1 MNKILD
7 SQDTD
12 QTPSA
17 GTSEYHRDARTGFI
31 IPLSAVHVK
40 DVTPTMQQEIRE
52 SSKYRSIHT
61 ARIQACL
68 QTQIINYFK
77 GPGASLS
84 LFRPNPAK
92 VIDLGALQL
101 REKPTEVRGWTRD
114 GWAFRWDTEAIRLQ
128 LGYDRKTTATIDL
141 DKIIYFMFAKLRYVW
156 VPKPKVN
163 QKYISA
169 VARIDPFTN
178 FNNIKTIPNL
188 DAAYFNISS
197 AFLEELICNDQATVI
212 YHRQIRSRLRSE
224 TAQQIASIILTDF
237 DLSPVKSKVKSTS
250 LLDQQFYVDQL
261 YQGDK
266 KLDSA
271 ENALRLKWALFVR
284 DCITRHINRV
294 RDAFGF
300 SSLRFVTNGK
310 RGKDMLGWFEFSWP
324 EGGQS
329 PTASLVA
336 LSKDIPELAH
346 PDLFSATDVARYTT
360 SVNPPQLYTWE
371 EVLELAEFI
380 EESQRMLASFGIA
393 TSALDD
399 IVLAYSP
406 NALRQV
412 PKTMKRWVS
421 PFRIWVRNRQER
433 LRTAVSTATTATID
447 DQPTLSLLADDTAP
461 SPTTPGRAES
471 VQQARSTKKPRA
483 RAVKAPFSADMV
495 DDKVLARIRKMLG
508 TGYSDFCPQYEQE
521 TDDYIRWN
529 IPKFSAYHLT
539 CNGSSQKNT
548 ISEWQKL
555 FTGWMRNAFDN
566 PKSLK
571 EFRTFRFDVKMLTE
585 TRPFCDW
592 FGQFPEHIVKVMLHV
607 LKMLEITYPEDRKS
621 VGAWQRQ
628 AWSWLKEDRSLKELG
643 ISVPAIFLGDQPG
656 NNNQGA

>member
-7 SQDTD
+7 SHDSD
-12 QTPSA
+12 QTPSTV
-17 GTSEYHRDARTGFI
+17 TSEYHRDARTGFI
-31 IPLSAVHVK
+31 IPLSAVHVQ

-61 ARIQACL
+61 SRIQACL

-84 LFRPNPAK
+84 LYRPNPAK
-92 VIDLGALQL
+92 VIDLGSLQL
-101 REKPTEVRGWTRD
+101 QEKPAEVRGWTRD

-156 VPKPKVN
+156 VPKPRAN
-163 QKYISA
+163 QKYISS

-197 AFLEELICNDQATVI
+197 AFIEELTCNDQATVI
-212 YHRQIRSRLRSE
+212 YHRQIRSKLRSE

-237 DLSPVKSKVKSTS
+237 DLSPIRSKVKSTA

-271 ENALRLKWALFVR
+271 EQALRLKWALFVR
-284 DCITRHINRV
+284 DCITRHIKRV

-324 EGGQS
+324 EGGQE
-329 PTASLVA
+329 TAASLVA

-346 PDLFSATDVARYTT
+346 PDLFSASDVARYTT
-360 SVNPPQLYTWE
+360 SVNPPRLYTWR
-371 EVLELAEFI
+371 EVLVLAEFI
-380 EESQRMLASFGIA
+380 EESQRMLASLGIA

-399 IVLAYSP
+399 IVIAYSP

-412 PKTMKRWVS
+412 PKTVRRWLS
-421 PFRIWVRNRQER
+421 PFRVWVRNRREQ
-433 LRTAVSTATTATID
+433 LSTPATADPTPTLPDHHTSTTA
-447 DQPTLSLLADDTAP
+447 QAVP
-461 SPTTPGRAES
+461 
-471 VQQARSTKKPRA
+471 VQQAKPAKKS
-483 RAVKAPFSADMV
+483 RAVKVLFSADLV
-495 DDKVLARIRKMLG
+495 DDRVLTRIRTMLG
-508 TGYSDFCPQYEQE
+508 TGYSDFLPQYDQE

-529 IPKFSAYHLT
+529 IPKFSAYHMT
-539 CNGSSQKNT
+539 HNGSGQKNT
-548 ISEWQKL
+548 LCQWQKL

-585 TRPFCDW
+585 TQPFSDW
-592 FGQFPEHIVKVMLHV
+592 FQQFPEHIVKVMLHV

-628 AWSWLKEDRSLKELG
+628 AWNWLKEDRSLKELG
-643 ISVPAIFLGDQPG
+643 ISVPAIFLGDQPHSK
-656 NNNQGA
+656 

>member
-7 SQDTD
+7 THDTD
-12 QTPSA
+12 QTPSTC
-17 GTSEYHRDARTGFI
+17 TSEYHRDARTGFI

-61 ARIQACL
+61 SRIQACL

-92 VIDLGALQL
+92 VIDLGSLQL
-101 REKPTEVRGWTRD
+101 QEKPAEVRGWTRD

-128 LGYDRKTTATIDL
+128 LGYDKKTTATIDL
-141 DKIIYFMFAKLRYVW
+141 DKVIYFMFAKLRYVW
-156 VPKPKVN
+156 VPKPKAN
-163 QKYISA
+163 QKYISS

-197 AFLEELICNDQATVI
+197 AFIEELICNDQATVI
-212 YHRQIRSRLRSE
+212 YHRQIRSKLRSE

-271 ENALRLKWALFVR
+271 EKALRLKWALFVR
-284 DCITRHINRV
+284 DCITRHIKRV

-329 PTASLVA
+329 TAASLVA

-346 PDLFSATDVARYTT
+346 PDLFSANDVARYTT
-360 SVNPPQLYTWE
+360 SVNPPQLYTWN

-380 EESQRMLASFGIA
+380 EESQRMLASLGIA
-393 TSALDD
+393 TSALND
-399 IVLAYSP
+399 IVIAYSS
-406 NALRQV
+406 NALRQM
-412 PKTMKRWVS
+412 PKTVKRWLS

-433 LRTAVSTATTATID
+433 LKTAVSVPVSGDHSATPTLLDQHTSTTPATTA
-447 DQPTLSLLADDTAP
+447 
-461 SPTTPGRAES
+461 RANRVP
-471 VQQARSTKKPRA
+471 VQQAKPAKKPRA
-483 RAVKAPFSADMV
+483 VKVLFSADLV
-495 DDKVLARIRKMLG
+495 DDKVLTRIHTMLS
-508 TGYSDFCPQYEQE
+508 TGYSDFLPQYDQE

-529 IPKFSAYHLT
+529 IPKFSAYHMT
-539 CNGSSQKNT
+539 YNGTGQKNNRC
-548 ISEWQKL
+548 EWQKL

-585 TRPFCDW
+585 TQPFSDW
-592 FGQFPEHIVKVMLHV
+592 FKQFPEHIVKVMLHV

-643 ISVPAIFLGDQPG
+643 ISVPAIFLGDQPSSK
-656 NNNQGA
+656 

>member
-7 SQDTD
+7 PHDSD
-12 QTPSA
+12 QTPSTA
-17 GTSEYHRDARTGFI
+17 TSEYHRDARTGFI
-31 IPLSAVHVK
+31 IPLSAVHVQ
-40 DVTPTMQQEIRE
+40 DVTPTMRQEIRE

-61 ARIQACL
+61 SRIQACL

-84 LFRPNPAK
+84 LYQPNPAK
-92 VIDLGALQL
+92 VIDLGSLQL
-101 REKPTEVRGWTRD
+101 REKPAEVRGWTRD

-156 VPKPKVN
+156 VPKPKAS
-163 QKYISA
+163 QKYMSS

-197 AFLEELICNDQATVI
+197 AFIEELTCNDQATVI
-212 YHRQIRSRLRSE
+212 YHRQIRSKLRSE

-237 DLSPVKSKVKSTS
+237 DLSPLRSKIKSTA

-271 ENALRLKWALFVR
+271 DAALRLKWALFVR
-284 DCITRHINRV
+284 DCITRHIKRV

-324 EGGQS
+324 EGGQE
-329 PTASLVA
+329 TAASLVA

-346 PDLFSATDVARYTT
+346 PDLFSASDVARYTT
-360 SVNPPQLYTWE
+360 SVNPPTLYTWAQ
-371 EVLELAEFI
+371 VLELAEFI
-380 EESQRMLASFGIA
+380 EESQRMLASLGLA

-399 IVLAYSP
+399 IVMAYSP
-406 NALRQV
+406 NALRQI
-412 PKTMKRWVS
+412 PKTVRRWLA
-421 PFRIWVRNRQER
+421 PFRLWVRNRRER
-433 LRTAVSTATTATID
+433 FPMAID
-447 DQPTLSLLADDTAP
+447 PAPTLAEHHSTPAITAQA
-461 SPTTPGRAES
+461 TP
-471 VQQARSTKKPRA
+471 VQQAKPAKKPRA
-483 RAVKAPFSADMV
+483 VKVPFSADLV
-495 DDKVLARIRKMLG
+495 DDKVLARIGTMLS
-508 TGYSDFCPQYEQE
+508 TGYSDFLPQYDQE

-529 IPKFSAYHLT
+529 IAKFNAYHMT
-539 CNGSSQKNT
+539 YNGTGQKNT
-548 ISEWQKL
+548 LCQWQKL

-585 TRPFCDW
+585 MQPFSDW
-592 FGQFPEHIVKVMLHV
+592 FKQFPEHIVKVMLHV

-628 AWSWLKEDRSLKELG
+628 AWSWLREDRSLKELG

-656 NNNQGA
+656 SK